1 MNFFHTAYTFTQL
14 FSSKTA
20 FLTFH
25 FAIILKINILHFR
38 HFCTFLSFT
47 DFSPKIKPK
56 PAKENCYAT

>member
-38 HFCTFLSFT
+38 HFCTFFILHGFFT
-47 DFSPKIKPK
+47 QNK
-56 PAKENCYAT
+56 AKTY

>member
-38 HFCTFLSFT
+38 HFCTFFILHG
-47 DFSPKIKPK
+47 FSPKIKPK

>member
-1 MNFFHTAYTFTQL
+1 MNFFHTAYTFTQF

-38 HFCTFLSFT
+38 HFCTFFILHGFFT
-47 DFSPKIKPK
+47 QNKTKT
-56 PAKENCYAT
+56 C